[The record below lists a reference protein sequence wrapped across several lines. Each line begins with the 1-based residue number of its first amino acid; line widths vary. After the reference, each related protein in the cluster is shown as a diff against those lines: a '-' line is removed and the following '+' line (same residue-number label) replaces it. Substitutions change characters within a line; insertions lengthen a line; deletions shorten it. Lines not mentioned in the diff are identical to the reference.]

1 MFSAEHEQ
9 IHKVQR
15 EAIPHEHALPPA
27 RSCSLHGG
35 VSLGNNIS
43 KGKATALTTAQLRSC
58 KHQQF
63 SPLVGAFHFVL
74 YFFQHLLKIRE
85 KKKRQMCMA
94 LAHAVVHALI
104 PLI

>member
-1 MFSAEHEQ
+1 MNMHCHLLAAVVYMRESAWE
-9 IHKVQR
+9 
-15 EAIPHEHALPPA
+15 
-27 RSCSLHGG
+27 
-35 VSLGNNIS
+35 IS
-43 KGKATALTTAQLRSC
+43 SAKAKQLLLATAQLRSC

-74 YFFQHLLKIRE
+74 YFFQHLLKIRG